1 MSQLSFTGFGAEA
14 EPAAET
20 PATKVAPIEV
30 APWYKGRT
38 LSHSSIST
46 YRACPLKWKFRYVD
60 KVPDKPRSF
69 FSFGKSVHA
78 GLEFLFTKRDAW
90 PTLEQ
95 LLEQYRLQW
104 LREGYES
111 PAQEKWF
118 FQEGDRILRGFYAKQ
133 KPDITNVLDV
143 ELKFTIGIEGVP
155 VMGYIDRVDLTP
167 KGGLS
172 IIDYKTGKA
181 FDKSRVR
188 TDPQLTLYQI
198 ACAQLFGKPVES
210 VTLYHLNS
218 LTPLTV
224 PAHTPKAEQSVKEMV
239 VEAAHGI
246 SDQIFEGKPDER
258 GVCQYCDYAQICPA
272 LAAKKKAA
280 ATTTST
286 VSTAAHPMAAVAD
299 RFGKIESRI
308 RELEAERDDMAE
320 SLKASLRTSGAD
332 RIEGEHFVV
341 ELKPN
346 GAQEPVLEASP
357 IRPPEGLPS

>member
-1 MSQLSFTGFGAEA
+1 MSQLSFTGFGPPPE
-14 EPAAET
+14 ET
-20 PATKVAPIEV
+20 TAVPPIEV
-30 APWYKGRT
+30 AEWYKGRP
-38 LSHSSIST
+38 LSHSSVST
-46 YRACPLKWKFRYVD
+46 YRSCPLKWKFRYVD
-60 KVPDKPRSF
+60 KIPDKPRSF

-78 GLEFLFTKRDAW
+78 GLEFLFTKRENW
-90 PTLEQ
+90 PTLDQ
-95 LLEQYRLQW
+95 LLEHYRSQW

-118 FQEGDRILRGFYAKQ
+118 FQEGDRILRGFYARQ
-133 KPDITNVLDV
+133 KPESTNVLDV
-143 ELKFTIGIEGVP
+143 ELKFTIGIEGIP

-198 ACAQLFGKPVES
+198 ACAQLFGKPVET

-224 PAHTPKAEQSVKEMV
+224 PAHSPTMENNVRAMV
-239 VEAAHGI
+239 VEAARGI
-246 SDQIFEGKPDER
+246 TGQNYEAKPDER

-272 LAAKKKAA
+272 LAALKKNAV
-280 ATTTST
+280 TS
-286 VSTAAHPMAAVAD
+286 AGDPMAAVAD

-308 RELEAERDDMAE
+308 RELQAERDELGE
-320 SLKASLRTSGAD
+320 SLEASLRLRGAT
-332 RIEGEHFVV
+332 RIDGQHFTV
-341 ELKPN
+341 EMKNDETGVPR
-346 GAQEPVLEASP
+346 LESSP
-357 IRPPEGLPS
+357 AAPPEALPS